1 MSDIANRVKQVI
13 AEELGLSVAD
23 IKDDSH
29 LVDDLGADSLDEVEL
44 TMMLEDEFEIEIPDE
59 VARNQKTIGQII
71 EWMTANVKA

>member
-29 LVDDLGADSLDEVEL
+29 LVDDLGADSLNEVEL
-44 TMMLEDEFEIEIPDE
+44 TLMLEDEFEIEIPDE
-59 VARNQKTIGQII
+59 VASQRKTVSQIT
-71 EWMTANVKA
+71 EWLTANVKA

>member
-1 MSDIANRVKQVI
+1 VSDIANRVKQVI

-59 VARNQKTIGQII
+59 VARNQKTISQIT
-71 EWMTANVKA
+71 EWLTANVKA